1 MVRVGSTEGVV
12 AAPEFL
18 WSVKKSPLMTLFRN
32 EIGLAETTL
41 VTFRVVRFEIDPTL
55 RVPTFARVAKTLVVV
70 REFDTTRFGRVPG
83 TEELTL
89 DRKLPSPL
97 KYVENT
103 VFETF
108 RSVNVPV
115 PMGYPNEGA
124 GVPERVK
131 LI

>member
-1 MVRVGSTEGVV
+1 
-12 AAPEFL
+12 
-18 WSVKKSPLMTLFRN
+18 
-32 EIGLAETTL
+32 
-41 VTFRVVRFEIDPTL
+41 
-55 RVPTFARVAKTLVVV
+55 
-70 REFDTTRFGRVPG
+70 
-83 TEELTL
+83 L

-115 PMGYPNEGA
+115 PMGYPKEGA